1 MGKSEAPLYLVPTET
16 FMFTKLSRNRN
27 LYYIEPKERKNIYL
41 CHQVSRR
48 GVSCKYGCEHRHTA

>member
-27 LYYIEPKERKNIYL
+27 LYYIEPKREK
-41 CHQVSRR
+41 
-48 GVSCKYGCEHRHTA
+48 EHLFVPSSF